1 LSNAYVVP
9 VETATMTDAT
19 DPSDATDAVDP
30 ADRISGFADEIAEDL
45 DEQLAVLE
53 SEGIDHLDLRNVW
66 GENLLD
72 LPEER
77 LAELEATLEDR
88 GFSVTSIGS
97 PVGKIGVEEP
107 VEPHMERLD
116 RALELA
122 ERFDTEYVRVFSY
135 YIPDGEDP
143 ADHRE
148 AVLERTRAAVERAER
163 ADRTLLL
170 ENEKD
175 IYGDTPGRV
184 RDLLTTVDSP
194 HLRAV
199 FDPAN
204 YLEIGVRPYP
214 DALLQ
219 VVEYVEA
226 VHVKD
231 ADFGERGGIE
241 PAGEGDGRI
250 PETLDALFDRGFD
263 GALSLEPHLSFAG
276 SNYGYSGPEGFRT
289 AARALREVLDD
300 VEAESASE

>member
-1 LSNAYVVP
+1 
-9 VETATMTDAT
+9 MTDAT
-19 DPSDATDAVDP
+19 F
-30 ADRISGFADEIAEDL
+30 RISGFADEIDDDL
-45 DEQLAVLE
+45 DTQLEVLE
-53 SEGIDHLDLRNVW
+53 SEGIEALDLRNVW

-72 LPEER
+72 LPEDR
-77 LAELEATLEDR
+77 LAALESTLDER
-88 GFSVTSIGS
+88 GFAVTSIGS
-97 PVGKIGVEEP
+97 PIGKVGIEDP
-107 VEPHMERLD
+107 FEPHVERLE

-122 ERFDTEYVRVFSY
+122 DRFDTEYVRVFSY
-135 YIPDGEDP
+135 YIPGGDDP

-148 AVLERTRAAVERAER
+148 EVLRRTRAAVERAGR
-163 ADRTLLL
+163 ADATLLL

-204 YLEIGVRPYP
+204 YLEVGVHPYP

-231 ADFGERGGIE
+231 AEFGERGGIE

-250 PETLDALFDRGFD
+250 PETLAALRHRGFS
-263 GALSLEPHLSFAG
+263 GTLSLEPHLSFAG

-289 AARALREVLDD
+289 AADALREVLDD
-300 VEAESASE
+300 TDASYE

>member
-1 LSNAYVVP
+1 
-9 VETATMTDAT
+9 MTDTAGTAATT
-19 DPSDATDAVDP
+19 DPTE
-30 ADRISGFADEIAEDL
+30 RISGFADEIADDL
-45 DEQLAVLE
+45 DEQLDELDA
-53 SEGIDHLDLRNVW
+53 EGIDCLDLRNVW
-66 GENLLD
+66 GESVLD
-72 LPEER
+72 LSEER
-77 LAELEATLEDR
+77 LTDLETTLDER
-88 GFSVTSIGS
+88 GFTVTSIGS

-107 VEPHMERLD
+107 FEPHMERLD
-116 RALELA
+116 RALERA
-122 ERFDTEYVRVFSY
+122 DRFDTEYVRVFSY
-135 YIPDGEDP
+135 YIPEGEDP

-148 AVLERTRAAVERAER
+148 EVLQRTRAAVERAER
-163 ADRTLLL
+163 ADKTLLL

-184 RDLLTTVDSP
+184 RDLLTAVDSP

-231 ADFGERGGIE
+231 AEFGERGGIE
-241 PAGEGDGRI
+241 PAGEGDGHI
-250 PETLDALFDRGFD
+250 GETLAALHARGFD

-289 AARALREVLDD
+289 AARALREVLDGTD
-300 VEAESASE
+300 TK

>member
-1 LSNAYVVP
+1 M
-9 VETATMTDAT
+9 TA
-19 DPSDATDAVDP
+19 PFV
-30 ADRISGFADEIAEDL
+30 ISGFADEIASDL
-45 DEQLAVLE
+45 DDQLSTLD
-53 SEGIDHLDLRNVW
+53 GLDIDHLDLRGVW
-66 GENLLD
+66 DENALD
-72 LPEER
+72 LSDER
-77 LAELEATLEDR
+77 LDELEATLDER

-97 PVGKIGVEEP
+97 PIGKIGIEDEF
-107 VEPHMERLD
+107 EPHMERLD

-122 ERFDTEYVRVFSY
+122 NRFDTEYVRVFSY
-135 YIPDGEDP
+135 YIPEGDDP

-148 AVLERTRAAVERAER
+148 EVLRRTRVAVEKAED
-163 ADRTLLL
+163 AGVTLVH

-194 HLRAV
+194 HFRAV

-219 VVEYVEA
+219 VVEYVEQ
-226 VHVKD
+226 VHIKD
-231 ADFGERGGIE
+231 AEYGERGEIR

-250 PETLDALFDRGFD
+250 GETVAALRDRGFE

-276 SNYGYSGPEGFRT
+276 SAYGYSGPEGFE
-289 AARALREVLDD
+289 AAAEALKGVLDEEG
-300 VEAESASE
+300 VRYE

>member
-1 LSNAYVVP
+1 
-9 VETATMTDAT
+9 MTD
-19 DPSDATDAVDP
+19 PLP
-30 ADRISGFADEIAEDL
+30 ISGFADEIADDL
-45 DEQLAVLE
+45 DDQLSTLE
-53 SEGIDHLDLRNVW
+53 SLGISHLDLRGVW
-66 GENLLD
+66 NGNALD
-72 LPEER
+72 LSEDR
-77 LAELEATLEDR
+77 LDELDATFDDR

-97 PVGKIGVEEP
+97 PIGKIGIEDDF
-107 VEPHMERLD
+107 EPHMERLD

-122 ERFDTEYVRVFSY
+122 NRFDTDGVRVFSY
-135 YIPDGEDP
+135 YVPDGDDP

-148 AVLERTRAAVERAER
+148 EVLRRTEVAVEKAED
-163 ADRTLLL
+163 AGVALFL

-175 IYGDTPGRV
+175 IYGDTPGRM

-219 VVEYVEA
+219 VVEYVEQ

-231 ADFGERGGIE
+231 AEFGERGAIR

-250 PETLDALFDRGFD
+250 GETVAALHERGFD
-263 GALSLEPHLSFAG
+263 GALSLEPHLAFAG
-276 SNYGYSGPEGFRT
+276 SDYGYSGPEGFE
-289 AARALREVLDD
+289 AAAEALKAVLD
-300 VEAESASE
+300 ESGVAYE

>member
-1 LSNAYVVP
+1 
-9 VETATMTDAT
+9 MTDAL
-19 DPSDATDAVDP
+19 P
-30 ADRISGFADEIAEDL
+30 ISGFADEIADDL
-45 DEQLAVLE
+45 DDQLETLE
-53 SEGIDHLDLRNVW
+53 SLDISHLDLRGVW
-66 GENLLD
+66 SENALD
-72 LPEER
+72 LSEDR
-77 LAELEATLEDR
+77 LDELEATLDER

-97 PVGKIGVEEP
+97 PIGKIGVEDDF
-107 VEPHMERLD
+107 EPHMERLD

-122 ERFDTEYVRVFSY
+122 DRFDTDGVRVFSY
-135 YIPDGEDP
+135 YIPEGDDP

-148 AVLERTRAAVERAER
+148 EVLHRTEVAVEKAED
-163 ADRTLLL
+163 AGVTLLL

-175 IYGDTPGRV
+175 IYGDTPGRM

-219 VVEYVEA
+219 VVEYVEQ

-231 ADFGERGGIE
+231 AEFGERGEIR

-250 PETLDALFDRGFD
+250 GETVAALHERGFD
-263 GALSLEPHLSFAG
+263 GALSLEPHLAFAG
-276 SNYGYSGPEGFRT
+276 SAYGYSGPEGFE
-289 AARALREVLDD
+289 AAAEALKGELDEVS
-300 VEAESASE
+300 VAYE